1 MVSIAGYSIRCGWL
15 RKATVT
21 VRFDK
26 IPRVG
31 EIESIPEDHPR
42 DATYESTGDCSLPDG
57 HPGTSYLR
65 QCRTSRNAGGP
76 ATRLDAFGL
85 DRPWETAAAQAAE
98 RTDVQGPRPDH
109 ELNWT
114 RLQGNLHEPKGQVD
128 GMTSSVPRVSPS
140 DFVIGGVVCLTEIH
154 DRNGVTP
161 CLLSLANG
169 SGSDVLSGIAS
180 RLLVMAI

>member
-21 VRFDK
+21 ARFDK
-26 IPRVG
+26 SLRVG
-31 EIESIPEDHPR
+31 GIESIPEDHPR
-42 DATYESTGDCSLPDG
+42 DATYESTGDCSLLDG

-65 QCRTSRNAGGP
+65 RCRTSRNGGGP
-76 ATRLDAFGL
+76 GIRLDAFGL
-85 DRPWETAAAQAAE
+85 GRPWETAAAQAAE

-109 ELNWT
+109 ALNWT
-114 RLQGNLHEPKGQVD
+114 GLQGNLHEPKGQVD

-161 CLLSLANG
+161 CLLSPANG
-169 SGSDVLSGIAS
+169 SESDVLNGIAS